1 MAQLEC
7 RNLTLGYEG
16 KTVASGI
23 DFSLEKGDYL
33 FILGENG
40 SGKSTLAKALLR
52 LNQALAGAILFGD
65 GLKANRIGYLP
76 QQTPSQ
82 QDFPASVKEIIRSGG
97 LNRGG
102 LFPFYSKEEKERAH
116 RVMEQL
122 GLLPLE
128 NRCFREL
135 SGGQQR
141 KVLLA
146 RALMATRELLLL
158 DEPAAALDPYA
169 TAEFYEIIQRLNQ
182 EQKITVVMISHDL
195 EAAKKYADK
204 ILHIGKDSAF
214 FGAADDYFKGG
225 ISHA

>member
-7 RNLTLGYEG
+7 HNLTLGYDG
-16 KTVASGI
+16 AIVAKGI
-23 DFSLEKGDYL
+23 DFSLNKGDYL
-33 FILGENG
+33 CILGENG
-40 SGKSTLAKALLR
+40 SGKSTLAKAILR
-52 LNQALAGAILFGD
+52 LNHALSGEILFTD
-65 GLKANRIGYLP
+65 GLTSNKIGYLP

-82 QDFPASVKEIIRSGG
+82 KDFPASVKEIVRSGG

-102 LFPFYSKEEKERAH
+102 FFPFYPKAEKERATA
-116 RVMEQL
+116 VMEQL
-122 GLLPLE
+122 QLLPLK

-158 DEPAAALDPYA
+158 DEPAAALDPHA
-169 TAEFYEIIQRLNQ
+169 TAELYETIHRLNKQ
-182 EQKITVVMISHDL
+182 QNITIIMISHDL

-204 ILHIGKDSAF
+204 ILHIGKNSAF
-214 FGAADDYFKGG
+214 FGSSEEYFKGG
-225 ISHA
+225 LCND

>member
-16 KTVASGI
+16 KTVATGI
-23 DFSLEKGDYL
+23 DFSLKKGEYL
-33 FILGENG
+33 LILGENG

-52 LNQALAGAILFGD
+52 LNQALAGEILFAD
-65 GLKANRIGYLP
+65 GLKADRIGYLP

-82 QDFPASVKEIIRSGG
+82 QDFPASVKEIVRSGG

-116 RVMEQL
+116 LVMAQL

-158 DEPAAALDPYA
+158 DEPAAALDPQA
-169 TAEFYEIIQRLNQ
+169 TTELYEIIERLNQ
-182 EQKITVVMISHDL
+182 EQKITIIMISHDL
-195 EAAKKYADK
+195 EAAKKYPDK

-214 FGAADDYFKGG
+214 FGSADDYFKGG
-225 ISHA
+225 MDHA

>member
-16 KTVASGI
+16 TVVAKGI
-23 DFSLEKGDYL
+23 DFSLNKGDYL
-33 FILGENG
+33 CILGENG
-40 SGKSTLAKALLR
+40 SGKSTLAKAILR
-52 LNQALAGAILFGD
+52 LNNALAGEILFD
-65 GLKANRIGYLP
+65 EGLKANRIGYLP

-82 QDFPASVKEIIRSGG
+82 KDFPASVKEIVLSGG

-102 LFPFYSKEEKERAH
+102 LFPFYSKVEKERAAA
-116 RVMEQL
+116 VMEQL
-122 GLLPLE
+122 QLLPLE
-128 NRCFREL
+128 HRCFREL

-158 DEPAAALDPYA
+158 DEPAAALDPQA
-169 TAEFYEIIQRLNQ
+169 TAELYETIQALNEQQDITII
-182 EQKITVVMISHDL
+182 MISHDL

-204 ILHIGKDSAF
+204 ILHIGKDSSHFCKAE
-214 FGAADDYFKGG
+214 DYFKGG
-225 ISHA
+225 ISHD

>member
-16 KTVASGI
+16 TVVAKGI
-23 DFSLEKGDYL
+23 DFSLEKGEYL

-52 LNQALAGAILFGD
+52 LNHALAGEICFND
-65 GLKANRIGYLP
+65 GLKPNMIGYLP

-82 QDFPASVKEIIRSGG
+82 RDFPASVKEIIRSGG

-102 LFPFYSKEEKERAH
+102 LFPFYSKTEKERAAA
-116 RVMEQL
+116 VMKQL
-122 GLLPLE
+122 ELLPLE

-146 RALMATRELLLL
+146 RALMATRDLLLL
-158 DEPAAALDPYA
+158 DEPAAALDPHA
-169 TAEFYEIIQRLNQ
+169 TEELYETIQTLNKT
-182 EQKITVVMISHDL
+182 QKITVIMISHDL
-195 EAAKKYADK
+195 DAAKKYADK
-204 ILHIGKDSAF
+204 ILNIGKDSTF
-214 FGAADDYFKGG
+214 FGSAADYFGRG
-225 ISHA
+225 SENA

>member
-7 RNLTLGYEG
+7 HNLILGYEG
-16 KTVASGI
+16 TVVAKGI
-23 DFSLEKGDYL
+23 DFSLDKGDYL

-52 LNQALAGAILFGD
+52 LNHALAGEIFFAD
-65 GLKANRIGYLP
+65 GLKANQIGYLP

-82 QDFPASVKEIIRSGG
+82 QDFPASVKEIVRSGG

-102 LFPFYSKEEKERAH
+102 LFPFYSKAEKARAAA
-116 RVMEQL
+116 VMKQL
-122 GLLPLE
+122 ELQPLE

-158 DEPAAALDPYA
+158 DEPAAALDPHA
-169 TAEFYEIIQRLNQ
+169 TAELYQAILALNK
-182 EQKITVVMISHDL
+182 EQKITVIMISHDL

-214 FGAADDYFKGG
+214 FGSAEDYFEGG
-225 ISHA
+225 MSHA

>member
-1 MAQLEC
+1 MAQIEC

-16 KTVASGI
+16 TIVAKGI
-23 DFSLEKGDYL
+23 DFSLEKGEYL

-52 LNQALAGAILFGD
+52 LNHALAGEIRFAE
-65 GLKANRIGYLP
+65 GLKPNTIGYLP
-76 QQTPSQ
+76 QQTPSKR
-82 QDFPASVKEIIRSGG
+82 DFPASVKEIVYSGG

-102 LFPFYSKEEKERAH
+102 LFPFYSKEEKERAEA
-116 RVMEQL
+116 VMTQL
-122 GLLPLE
+122 ELLPLK

-146 RALMATRELLLL
+146 RALMATRDLLLL
-158 DEPAAALDPYA
+158 DEPAAALDPHA
-169 TAEFYEIIQRLNQ
+169 TAELYDTIRKLN
-182 EQKITVVMISHDL
+182 EQQNITVIMISHDL

-204 ILHIGKDSAF
+204 ILHIDKDSAF
-214 FGAADDYFKGG
+214 FGAAADYFERG
-225 ISHA
+225 AEDA

>member
-1 MAQLEC
+1 MAQLKC
-7 RNLTLGYEG
+7 HNLTLGYEG
-16 KTVASGI
+16 KIVASGI
-23 DFSLEKGDYL
+23 DFSLEKGEYL

-40 SGKSTLAKALLR
+40 SGKSTLAKALLH
-52 LNQALAGAILFGD
+52 LNDALAGEIFFAD

-82 QDFPASVKEIIRSGG
+82 QDFPASVKEIVRSGG

-102 LFPFYSKEEKERAH
+102 LFPFYSKAEKERAAA
-116 RVMEQL
+116 VMAQL
-122 GLLPLE
+122 ELQPLE

-158 DEPAAALDPYA
+158 DEPAAALDPHA
-169 TAEFYEIIQRLNQ
+169 TAELYQSIQSLNK
-182 EQKITVVMISHDL
+182 EQKITVIMISHDI

-214 FGAADDYFKGG
+214 FGSAEDYFKGG
-225 ISHA
+225 MSHA

>member
-7 RNLTLGYEG
+7 HNLTLGYEG
-16 KTVASGI
+16 KIVATGI
-23 DFSLEKGDYL
+23 DFSLNKGDYL
-33 FILGENG
+33 CILGENG

-52 LNQALAGAILFGD
+52 LNQALAGEIFFAD

-82 QDFPASVKEIIRSGG
+82 KDFPASVKEIVRSGG

-102 LFPFYSKEEKERAH
+102 LFPFYSKAEKERATA
-116 RVMEQL
+116 VMEQL
-122 GLLPLE
+122 GLLSLK

-158 DEPAAALDPYA
+158 DEPAAALDPHA
-169 TAEFYEIIQRLNQ
+169 TAELYETIHKLNKQQNITII
-182 EQKITVVMISHDL
+182 MISHDL

-204 ILHIGKDSAF
+204 ILHISKDSAF
-214 FGAADDYFKGG
+214 FGSSEDYFKGG
-225 ISHA
+225 FCND

>member
-23 DFSLEKGDYL
+23 DFSLNKGDYL

-52 LNQALAGAILFGD
+52 LNQALAGEILFAD

-82 QDFPASVKEIIRSGG
+82 KDFPASVKEIVRSGG

-116 RVMEQL
+116 TVMEQL
-122 GLLPLE
+122 ELLPLE
-128 NRCFREL
+128 SRCFREL

-146 RALMATRELLLL
+146 RSLMATRELLLL
-158 DEPAAALDPYA
+158 DEPAAALDPHA
-169 TAEFYEIIQRLNQ
+169 TAELYEIIRRLNQ
-182 EQKITVVMISHDL
+182 EQKITIIMISHDL

-214 FGAADDYFKGG
+214 FGAAEDYFKGG
-225 ISHA
+225 TAHA

>member
-1 MAQLEC
+1 MPQLEC
-7 RNLTLGYEG
+7 HNLTLGYEG
-16 KTVASGI
+16 KIVADGI
-23 DFSLEKGDYL
+23 DFSLNKGDYL

-40 SGKSTLAKALLR
+40 SGKSTLAKAILR
-52 LNQALAGAILFGD
+52 LNNTLAGEIRFAD
-65 GLKANRIGYLP
+65 GLEKNRIGYLP

-82 QDFPASVKEIIRSGG
+82 KDFPASVKEIIRSGG

-102 LFPFYSKEEKERAH
+102 LFPFYSKAEKERAH

-122 GLLPLE
+122 DLLPLE

-158 DEPAAALDPYA
+158 DEPAAALDPHA
-169 TAEFYEIIQRLNQ
+169 TAELYEIIQSLNKQ
-182 EQKITVVMISHDL
+182 ENITVIMISHDL
-195 EAAKKYADK
+195 KAAKKYADK
-204 ILHIGKDSAF
+204 ILYIGKDSAF
-214 FGAADDYFKGG
+214 FGSTEAYFKGG
-225 ISHA
+225 NDHA